1 MQRLADNQK
10 PEDLR
15 NLEERLKKA
24 RKNTVEEDVV
34 DTEQQQRSE
43 AMGIAFKMG
52 VELVVGTGIGGLI
65 GWALDDVFGSKPWL
79 LILFLILGFTAG
91 IMNVVRDANKSQRD
105 EL

>member
-1 MQRLADNQK
+1 
-10 PEDLR
+10 
-15 NLEERLKKA
+15 
-24 RKNTVEEDVV
+24 
-34 DTEQQQRSE
+34 
-43 AMGIAFKMG
+43 MG

-79 LILFLILGFTAG
+79 LILFLILGFAAG